1 MIQSRGCK
9 YILLIAFWSLLFS
22 FSYKVNSSY
31 AQPLPGIDLN
41 VQPTDDPVQ
50 VVNSI
55 KILLMLTLLSLVPA
69 ILLMTT
75 SFTRI
80 IVVLSL
86 LRSAV
91 GTQQTPPNQV
101 IIGLALFLTVFI
113 MAPVASQIND
123 QAVKPYLAGEIS
135 QEQAIAACLSINI
148 IKEN

>member
-1 MIQSRGCK
+1 M
-9 YILLIAFWSLLFS
+9 
-22 FSYKVNSSY
+22 
-31 AQPLPGIDLN
+31 N